1 MNPPYVKKSKHVP
14 CFSSLHYIPLF
25 RRRSKFTFRDT
36 KRHKARYSRPLL
48 NLPSGPVRSQ
58 ARSLTGTEGRPENTR
73 VPGLRP
79 RVFSLLP
86 TPTPK
91 PQNNRRKMKTGR
103 PHKTES
109 ETKDIVK
116 HIRYSPDEWSRVE
129 AKLQQSGRTFSEFV
143 RQATFSANVMPSLDM
158 GQITTLRELKVS
170 LDRVGNN
177 INQIAKS
184 GSMVTDSFSLE
195 RYLKELQNCK
205 KEAEELS
212 AILLQIRN
220 TLR

>member
-1 MNPPYVKKSKHVP
+1 
-14 CFSSLHYIPLF
+14 
-25 RRRSKFTFRDT
+25 
-36 KRHKARYSRPLL
+36 
-48 NLPSGPVRSQ
+48 
-58 ARSLTGTEGRPENTR
+58 
-73 VPGLRP
+73 
-79 RVFSLLP
+79 
-86 TPTPK
+86 
-91 PQNNRRKMKTGR
+91 MKTGR

-143 RQATFSANVMPSLDM
+143 RQVTFSANVMPSLDM

-220 TLR
+220 TIR

>member
-1 MNPPYVKKSKHVP
+1 
-14 CFSSLHYIPLF
+14 
-25 RRRSKFTFRDT
+25 
-36 KRHKARYSRPLL
+36 
-48 NLPSGPVRSQ
+48 
-58 ARSLTGTEGRPENTR
+58 
-73 VPGLRP
+73 
-79 RVFSLLP
+79 
-86 TPTPK
+86 
-91 PQNNRRKMKTGR
+91 MKTGR

-116 HIRYSPDEWSRVE
+116 NIRYSPDEWSRVE

>member
-1 MNPPYVKKSKHVP
+1 
-14 CFSSLHYIPLF
+14 
-25 RRRSKFTFRDT
+25 
-36 KRHKARYSRPLL
+36 
-48 NLPSGPVRSQ
+48 
-58 ARSLTGTEGRPENTR
+58 
-73 VPGLRP
+73 
-79 RVFSLLP
+79 
-86 TPTPK
+86 
-91 PQNNRRKMKTGR
+91 MKTGR

-116 HIRYSPDEWSRVE
+116 HIRYSPDEWARVE
-129 AKLQQSGRTFSEFV
+129 AKLQQSGRTFSEFI

-212 AILLQIRN
+212 SILLQIRN

>member
-1 MNPPYVKKSKHVP
+1 
-14 CFSSLHYIPLF
+14 
-25 RRRSKFTFRDT
+25 
-36 KRHKARYSRPLL
+36 
-48 NLPSGPVRSQ
+48 
-58 ARSLTGTEGRPENTR
+58 
-73 VPGLRP
+73 
-79 RVFSLLP
+79 
-86 TPTPK
+86 
-91 PQNNRRKMKTGR
+91 MKTGR

-158 GQITTLRELKVS
+158 GRITTLRELKVS

>member
-1 MNPPYVKKSKHVP
+1 
-14 CFSSLHYIPLF
+14 
-25 RRRSKFTFRDT
+25 
-36 KRHKARYSRPLL
+36 
-48 NLPSGPVRSQ
+48 
-58 ARSLTGTEGRPENTR
+58 
-73 VPGLRP
+73 
-79 RVFSLLP
+79 
-86 TPTPK
+86 
-91 PQNNRRKMKTGR
+91 MKTGR

-212 AILLQIRN
+212 AILL
-220 TLR
+220 

>member
-1 MNPPYVKKSKHVP
+1 
-14 CFSSLHYIPLF
+14 
-25 RRRSKFTFRDT
+25 
-36 KRHKARYSRPLL
+36 
-48 NLPSGPVRSQ
+48 
-58 ARSLTGTEGRPENTR
+58 
-73 VPGLRP
+73 
-79 RVFSLLP
+79 
-86 TPTPK
+86 
-91 PQNNRRKMKTGR
+91 MKTGR

-184 GSMVTDSFSLE
+184 GSMVSDSFSLE

-212 AILLQIRN
+212 SILLQIRN
-220 TLR
+220 ALR

>member
-1 MNPPYVKKSKHVP
+1 
-14 CFSSLHYIPLF
+14 
-25 RRRSKFTFRDT
+25 
-36 KRHKARYSRPLL
+36 
-48 NLPSGPVRSQ
+48 
-58 ARSLTGTEGRPENTR
+58 
-73 VPGLRP
+73 
-79 RVFSLLP
+79 
-86 TPTPK
+86 
-91 PQNNRRKMKTGR
+91 MKTGR

-212 AILLQIRN
+212 SILLQIRN

>member
-1 MNPPYVKKSKHVP
+1 
-14 CFSSLHYIPLF
+14 
-25 RRRSKFTFRDT
+25 
-36 KRHKARYSRPLL
+36 
-48 NLPSGPVRSQ
+48 
-58 ARSLTGTEGRPENTR
+58 
-73 VPGLRP
+73 
-79 RVFSLLP
+79 
-86 TPTPK
+86 
-91 PQNNRRKMKTGR
+91 MKTGR

-116 HIRYSPDEWSRVE
+116 HIRYSPEEWSRVE

>member
-1 MNPPYVKKSKHVP
+1 
-14 CFSSLHYIPLF
+14 
-25 RRRSKFTFRDT
+25 
-36 KRHKARYSRPLL
+36 
-48 NLPSGPVRSQ
+48 
-58 ARSLTGTEGRPENTR
+58 
-73 VPGLRP
+73 
-79 RVFSLLP
+79 
-86 TPTPK
+86 
-91 PQNNRRKMKTGR
+91 MKTGR

-184 GSMVTDSFSLE
+184 GSMVTDSFSSE